1 MLFLFGWGKKA
12 KKIGYF
18 GVSKCGNCKNYTHS
32 FIYEISNNIN
42 IYFVPVAKFNKKYI
56 LSCELCHAGI
66 EITPTFKDNLLTQL
80 CPLMAPPDETMR
92 IWNLL
97 YNKFQKLITEYLMDS
112 IEETS
117 LIDVD
122 NTQQLQDSIIKI
134 IIEVKQTTIYKSC
147 VDIIWKSVF
156 KSLADYDMPN

>member
-92 IWNLL
+92 IWTLL
-97 YNKFQKLITEYLMDS
+97 YNKFQKLITEYLMKS
-112 IEETS
+112 NEETS

-156 KSLADYDMPN
+156 KSLADDDMPN